1 MKFWKYS
8 GAGNDFILFHG
19 AGSCTLDNKLI
30 QKLCDRKFGVGAD
43 GVLWINTEIKDHDFK
58 MTYFNADGGEVE
70 MCGNGARACVHWYC
84 SRFNKK
90 DTAFI
95 TNHAETYQGKL
106 LADQLASVTMNTYRD
121 ADAIKVS
128 DLIEAKES
136 FYVNTGVPHAVF
148 MLDDKQDIQSND
160 WMKLAP
166 VARADSRFTKG
177 CNINFAKLMAPA
189 SVIVRTYE
197 RGVEAE
203 TLACGTGAV
212 AVARFLNQKHGW
224 NKIKIKVAGGDLE
237 ATFDESDCWLAGPIV
252 QVFNGE
258 VDI

>member
-1 MKFWKYS
+1 MKFWKYT

-19 AGSCTLDNKLI
+19 EKNVSLETAQIK
-30 QKLCDRKFGVGAD
+30 KLCDRKFGIGAD
-43 GVLWINTEIKDHDFK
+43 GVLWINCNIKDHDFK

-84 SRFNKK
+84 SSFNKK
-90 DTAFI
+90 ETTFM
-95 TNHAETYQGKL
+95 TNHGENYQGKL
-106 LADQLASVTMNTYRD
+106 SASDIATVTMNTHKD
-121 ADAIKVS
+121 AGTIKVS
-128 DLIEAKES
+128 DLIEAEES
-136 FYVNTGVPHAVF
+136 FYINTGVPHSVF
-148 MLDDKQDIQSND
+148 MLADKQDINSND

-166 VARADSRFTKG
+166 VARADKRFSRG
-177 CNINFAKLMAPA
+177 CNINFAKVLAPG

-212 AVARFLNQKHGW
+212 AVARFLNSKHGW
-224 NKIKIKVAGGDLE
+224 NKIKIKVAGGELE
-237 ATFDESDCWLAGPIV
+237 ATFDETDCWLAGPIV
-252 QVFNGE
+252 QVFSGE